1 MSRHVLDWHRR
12 ACSVSIRPQ
21 GDAGP
26 AEIRM
31 EKRGLFKVCVV
42 LPLSADAR
50 VYLDIEGDLE
60 IEYEIK

>member
-1 MSRHVLDWHRR
+1 M
-12 ACSVSIRPQ
+12 SIRPQ

-42 LPLSADAR
+42 LPLSTDAR